1 TYNEICAELGVCKSS
16 VSLWVRD
23 IPVDEEVWAKRVRKN
38 KRYGAQKRAN
48 SFGVKRLAEIERL
61 IAEGHERLVV

>member
-1 TYNEICAELGVCKSS
+1 MGYRGKVTEQERARELRAAGWTYNEICAELGVCKSS

-38 KRYGAQKRAN
+38 KRYGA
-48 SFGVKRLAEIERL
+48 
-61 IAEGHERLVV
+61 